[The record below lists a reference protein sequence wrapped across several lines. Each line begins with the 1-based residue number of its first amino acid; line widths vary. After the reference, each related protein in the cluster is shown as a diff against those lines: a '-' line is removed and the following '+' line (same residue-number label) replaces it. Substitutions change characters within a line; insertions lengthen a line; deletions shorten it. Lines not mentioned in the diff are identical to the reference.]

1 MTVVSRPLY
10 RALLVAGMVATVFT
24 VGCKK
29 KPVATTPRQE
39 TAPPPAPAQPTVTLS
54 ADPTSISKGD
64 SSTLSWSST
73 NATQLTIA
81 PEVGTVTAEG
91 TTKVTP
97 SDSTT
102 YTITATGPGGSARAS
117 AQVIITPAPPAAKVQ
132 GPSREEIPSDEQQMR
147 GLDEQIQEIKSDALR
162 MSAEL
167 SQLEEKLL
175 YSSGTQVAIFVG
187 LAKGDRMRLDAV
199 RLQIDGE
206 LVAHYIYSAKE
217 LEALRKGGVQ
227 RIYVGNVASGDHKL
241 DVLVDGKLEGGADF
255 NRTAQFTFR
264 KEVKPKLVGLT
275 LAGPGSGNNP
285 IALGEW

>member
-1 MTVVSRPLY
+1 MRFHSLHRVVLFG
-10 RALLVAGMVATVFT
+10 LVALALMANGKRPIA
-24 VGCKK
+24 
-29 KPVATTPRQE
+29 AAQL
-39 TAPPPAPAQPTVTLS
+39 APPASPKVALSASPTSAQAGQQVTL
-54 ADPTSISKGD
+54 T
-64 SSTLSWSST
+64 WSST
-73 NATQLTIA
+73 KATSVTLE
-81 PEVGTVTAEG
+81 PSVGGVAAQGSTTVR
-91 TTKVTP
+91 P
-97 SDSTT
+97 SQSTT
-102 YTITATGPGGSARAS
+102 YTVTATGPGGSARAS

-132 GPSREEIPSDEQQMR
+132 GPSREEIPSDEQQLR

-175 YSSGTQVAIFVG
+175 YPSGTQVAIFVA
-187 LAKGDRMRLDAV
+187 LAKGDTMRLDAV
-199 RLQIDGE
+199 RLQIDGQ

-227 RIYVGNVASGDHKL
+227 RIYVGNVASGDHNL

-255 NRTAQFTFR
+255 SRTGQFTFR

-275 LAGPGSGNNP
+275 LAGPSSGNNP